1 MKNNNWVW
9 KEKNVTINKIF
20 LLPFLKSHQA
30 VKVLYFRREILK
42 KFEKYEG
49 LFEYRGKT
57 KKSIKLSVSIK
68 KEIPK
73 IDKDGYEFY
82 W

>member
-1 MKNNNWVW
+1 M
-9 KEKNVTINKIF
+9 
-20 LLPFLKSHQA
+20 
-30 VKVLYFRREILK
+30 LYFRKEILK

-57 KKSIKLSVSIK
+57 KKSINLSVSIK

>member
-1 MKNNNWVW
+1 M
-9 KEKNVTINKIF
+9 
-20 LLPFLKSHQA
+20 
-30 VKVLYFRREILK
+30 LYFRREILK

-57 KKSIKLSVSIK
+57 KKSIKLSVSVK

-73 IDKDGYEFY
+73 IDKDDYEFY